1 MSDDR
6 QAKQDAAVDELY
18 EEAAHWHVNTG
29 DETIHAK
36 RIPGKWRN
44 LKWFSNALWLVF
56 FLGPFLRWGDR
67 QAVLFDIPAR
77 QFHILG

>member
-6 QAKQDAAVDELY
+6 QANRDAAVEELY

-44 LKWFSNALWLVF
+44 LKWLSNALRTRRAEHWML
-56 FLGPFLRWGDR
+56 LSDR
-67 QAVLFDIPAR
+67 NS
-77 QFHILG
+77 